1 MPSTGRKEQRR
12 AAILYDADCGFCRW
26 ALGKLL
32 AWDRHRCLRPVALQ
46 DPEAH
51 TLLGAMDP
59 ERRMSSWHLV
69 TPDGRVH
76 SAGEAV
82 APMLRLLPGGR
93 PLAALAAAFPRVI
106 EQVFSFVASHR
117 GRVGQLVRRGAAERA
132 DARIRERS

>member
-1 MPSTGRKEQRR
+1 MPEGIRP

-26 ALGKLL
+26 SLGKLL
-32 AWDRHRCLRPVALQ
+32 AWDRHRRLRPVALQ
-46 DPEAH
+46 DPEAD

-59 ERRMSSWHLV
+59 ERRTSSWHLV
-69 TPDGRVH
+69 TPDGQVH

-93 PLAALAAAFPRVI
+93 SLAALAAAFPRVI
-106 EQVFSFVASHR
+106 EQAYSFVATHR
-117 GRVGQLVRRGAAERA
+117 GRVGRLVRREAAERA